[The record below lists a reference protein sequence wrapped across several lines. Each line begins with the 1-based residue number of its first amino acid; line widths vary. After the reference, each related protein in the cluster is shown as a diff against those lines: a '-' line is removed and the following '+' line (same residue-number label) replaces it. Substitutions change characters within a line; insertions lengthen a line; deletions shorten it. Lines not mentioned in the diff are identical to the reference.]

1 MNKETRAVLIIFD
14 GTELPATA
22 IDTIANH
29 IANIANTEKV
39 DTFTYSA
46 KEIAAAIMSNVGKIE
61 VASVEQKREE
71 RTPEDQAII
80 FIGTIMKDALEAPF
94 DGYVLFKALVN
105 KIDELRNG
113 LITTAG
119 KEAYDQFMNALFILS
134 QENLVISK
142 SLMKKYHFSQ
152 EKIATIKKTYNFVT
166 KF

>member
-14 GTELPATA
+14 GTELPNTV
-22 IDTIANH
+22 IDTIAKH
-29 IANIANTEKV
+29 IANIADAEKV
-39 DTFTYSA
+39 DTFIYSA
-46 KEIAAAIMSNVGKIE
+46 KEIASIIINNVGKPENASIE
-61 VASVEQKREE
+61 PKPIE

-80 FIGTIMKDALEAPF
+80 FIGTIMKDALEAPY

-105 KIDELRNG
+105 KIDELRND
-113 LITTAG
+113 LITQTG

-134 QENLVISK
+134 QENLVVSK

>member
-14 GTELPATA
+14 GTELPTTA

-39 DTFTYSA
+39 DTFIYSA
-46 KEIAAAIMSNVGKIE
+46 KEIASAIMSNVEKTE
-61 VASVEQKREE
+61 VASIEPKREE

-80 FIGTIMKDALEAPF
+80 FIGTVMKDALEAPY
-94 DGYVLFKALVN
+94 DGYVLFKALIN
-105 KIDELRNG
+105 KIDELRND
-113 LITTAG
+113 LITSSG
-119 KEAYDQFMNALFILS
+119 KKAYDQFMNALFILS
-134 QENLVISK
+134 QENLVVSK

-152 EKIATIKKTYNFVT
+152 EKITTIKKTYNFVT